1 MLMPDEPGGGR
12 PSFFPPEDDDE
23 PSFGA
28 DAGEEL
34 QETKQSQTFPSD
46 VEPWP
51 IPVDGA
57 DLLDEIYRVFK
68 EHVIMGDHGYVA
80 CALWVPHTFCFKLF
94 HTTPRLFIHSPTH
107 ACGKSTVLDLLEK
120 QVHRPIAS
128 SDATGAAIVRLI
140 EAWGPTL

>member
-12 PSFFPPEDDDE
+12 PSFFPHEDDDE
-23 PSFGA
+23 PSFGT
-28 DAGEEL
+28 DPIGEEAP
-34 QETKQSQTFPSD
+34 ETDQTRTFPRD
-46 VEPWP
+46 MEPWP

-68 EHVIMGDHGYVA
+68 EHVILGDQGYVA
-80 CALWVPHTFCFKLF
+80 GALWVPHTFCFKLF

-120 QVHRPIAS
+120 LVHRPLAT
-128 SDATGAAIVRLI
+128 SDATGAAVVRLI
-140 EAWGPTL
+140 EA